1 MHMVTVSNFRNPGVL
16 LEPPSRNA
24 RRRYGFGVT
33 RMTYNG
39 QLCRSGRSQVSSLRV
54 HAEDRGCESF
64 PCSRPEARKVLPDL
78 NTRSVGKNDQPI
90 KRSSASQVSSTEPKK
105 IYDLDGQLVTSLE
118 TALRY
123 YFKEVITG
131 CTRILKHPNPARA
144 LGNILKDEM
153 NMIYLMICNDFSAAM
168 LPYWC
173 MGANLLSASPSLN
186 TGDYH
191 HFLFQAATTM
201 SKEVCYSFLYLY
213 SFNLAN
219 QYMGATGDATDKPWR
234 PIPSGLLT
242 REGALARCVL
252 VNLLYDF
259 VSWHLGVL
267 HWTLMW
273 QAIIASQFGWYEKD
287 QSSRGLGRSVGM
299 FVGTV
304 VLCYAGV
311 SLTTTMTP
319 ALQLWTVTRGALNA
333 NHHWMQDFRDV
344 EGDEKVGR
352 TTFPL
357 LFGVERARKLMGF
370 IFLMDPIYLHFVVMK
385 DSSYSIPQ
393 LVLEGLGALLC
404 AIIAFRVMNL
414 KSPAEDNETYTLW
427 FTTYWHNWTF
437 LVVGPAFLV
446 GLNSHI

>member
-1 MHMVTVSNFRNPGVL
+1 MHMVTVSKFRNPGGVL
-16 LEPPSRNA
+16 GPPSRNA
-24 RRRYGFGVT
+24 RRRHCVT
-33 RMTYNG
+33 RTTYNG

-54 HAEDRGCESF
+54 QAENRGSGSF
-64 PCSRPEARKVLPDL
+64 PFSRPEAEKVLPDL
-78 NTRSVGKNDQPI
+78 NVRNVGKIDQPI
-90 KRSSASQVSSTEPKK
+90 KRSSASHVSSTDAKE
-105 IYDLDGQLVTSLE
+105 IYDLDRMLVTSLE

-131 CTRILKHPNPARA
+131 STRILKHPNPARA
-144 LGNILKDEM
+144 LGNILEDEM
-153 NMIYLMICNDFSAAM
+153 NMIYLMICNDFSSAL

-173 MGANLLSASPSLN
+173 IGVNLLSASPSLN

-201 SKEVCYSFLYLY
+201 SKEVCYSFLFLY

-219 QYMGATGDATDKPWR
+219 QYIGATGDAIDKPWR
-234 PIPSGLLT
+234 PIPSGVLT

-267 HWTLMW
+267 HWTLIW
-273 QAIIASQFGWYEKD
+273 QTIIASQFLWWEKD
-287 QSSRGLGRSVGM
+287 QSSGLGRSVAM

-304 VLCYAGV
+304 VICYAGV
-311 SLTTTMTP
+311 FLTSTTMTP
-319 ALQLWTVTRGALNA
+319 ALQLWTVTRGALDG

-385 DSSYSIPQ
+385 DSSYSTLQ

-404 AIIAFRVMNL
+404 AILAFRVMNL
-414 KSPAEDNETYTLW
+414 KSPSEDNETYTLW
-427 FTTYWHNWTF
+427 LTTYWHNWTF
-437 LVVGPAFLV
+437 LVIGPAFLL
-446 GLNSHI
+446 GLNSDI